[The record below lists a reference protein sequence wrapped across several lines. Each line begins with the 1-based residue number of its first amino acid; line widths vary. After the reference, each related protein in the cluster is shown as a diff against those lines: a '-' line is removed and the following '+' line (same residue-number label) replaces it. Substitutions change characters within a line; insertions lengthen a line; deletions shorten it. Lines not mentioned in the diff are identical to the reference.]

1 MTTHPAIL
9 PKPSLANWLT
19 VIALSVIWGA
29 AFMSVSMALK
39 GFGPLTV
46 AAGRIVIAAL
56 VLLATAWAMGLR
68 LPRLSQPQ
76 GGKIWLHIIGMALF
90 SNALPFFLLSW
101 AQKHVAS
108 GFAGITMAAV
118 PLFTMLIAHRLVPG
132 EKMTRWKVAGF
143 GLGIAGVVVLIGP
156 RALAVH
162 GDDLEAVARMICI
175 AAALSY
181 SIGGVVTRLCPPVP
195 LVAFSAAA
203 LLVAAVMIVPLA
215 LTLEGLPDLTAAGTR
230 PILALLYLGLGPTAL
245 ATMLLVRVIQTA
257 GPTFLTQ
264 SNYQVPVWS
273 VVFGTLFLGEK
284 LPATILLALALILAG
299 LSVSR
304 IGLRAGGWLRTAR

>member
-1 MTTHPAIL
+1 MTTHPVAL
-9 PKPSLANWLT
+9 QRPGLANWLT

-29 AFMSVSMALK
+29 AFMSVTVALK
-39 GFGPLTV
+39 GFPPLTV
-46 AAGRIVIAAL
+46 AAGRIAIAAL
-56 VLLATAWAMGLR
+56 VLLVTARAMGLR
-68 LPRLSQPQ
+68 LPRLSDPQ
-76 GGKIWLHIIGMALF
+76 GGRIWLHIAGMGLF

-132 EKMTRWKVAGF
+132 ERMTRWKVAGF
-143 GLGIAGVVVLIGP
+143 ALGIAGVAVLIGP
-156 RALAVH
+156 RALTPR
-162 GDDLEAVARMICI
+162 GDDLESAARLICI

-181 SIGGVVTRLCPPVP
+181 SIGGVITRLCPPVP

-203 LLVAAVMIVPLA
+203 LLAATLMIVPLA
-215 LTLEGLPDLTAAGTR
+215 LAVEGLPDLATAGTK

-245 ATMLLVRVIQTA
+245 ATLLLVRVIQTA

-264 SNYQVPVWS
+264 SNYQVPLWS
-273 VVFGTLFLGEK
+273 VIFGTLFLHEK

-299 LSVSR
+299 LAVS
-304 IGLRAGGWLRTAR
+304 RAGGWRRAA

>member
-1 MTTHPAIL
+1 MTSQPAIL
-9 PKPSLANWLT
+9 PKPGLANWLT

-76 GGKIWLHIIGMALF
+76 GGRIWLHIIGMGLF

-101 AQKHVAS
+101 AQRHVAS

-118 PLFTMLIAHRLVPG
+118 PLFTLLIAHRLVPG
-132 EKMTRWKVAGF
+132 ERMTAWKVAGF
-143 GLGIAGVVVLIGP
+143 ALGISGVAVLIGP
-156 RALAVH
+156 GALAAR
-162 GDDLEAVARMICI
+162 GDDLEGVARLICI

-203 LLVAAVMIVPLA
+203 LIAAAVMIVPLA
-215 LTLEGLPDLTAAGTR
+215 LWLEGVPDLTAAGTR
-230 PILALLYLGLGPTAL
+230 PMLALLYLGLGPTAL
-245 ATMLLVRVIQTA
+245 ATLLLVRVIQTA

-299 LSVSR
+299 LAVSR
-304 IGLRAGGWLRTAR
+304 IGRRAGGWLRTAR